1 MPEGSENDRVR
12 VQVAFEG
19 GQIVA
24 ALVSRAAAEGLAAA
38 LGNEEPVFHLE
49 TEDGTYLLALGK
61 VVYVKRSS
69 RETHIGFGV
78 TS

>member
-1 MPEGSENDRVR
+1 MPEAGQNDRVR
-12 VQVAFEG
+12 LQIAFEG

-24 ALVSRAAAEGLAAA
+24 ALVEPAAANGLATA
-38 LGNEEPVFHLE
+38 LEKEQAVFDLA

-69 RETHIGFGV
+69 RETHIGFGG
-78 TS
+78 

>member
-1 MPEGSENDRVR
+1 VPEGNENDRVR
-12 VQVAFEG
+12 VQIAFEG

-24 ALVSRAAAEGLAAA
+24 ALVSQSTAEGLAAA
-38 LGNEEPVFHLE
+38 LGSEAAVFDLE
-49 TEDGTYLLALGK
+49 TDDGTYLLALGK